1 MQPWEYELDLTQAP
15 HGEKVKI
22 IQETELEI
30 GLVVSDINT
39 TIMCTLSP
47 QEADTLARRLSKAA
61 IPSVV

>member
-1 MQPWEYELDLTQAP
+1 MQPWQYELDMTNTP
-15 HGEKVKI
+15 HGEKIKI

-39 TIMCTLSP
+39 TIMCTLTP
-47 QEADTLARRLSKAA
+47 QEADALSRRLARAA